1 MKKFLCYDTNDVAS
15 GKIDVDSRGVLKSA
29 GSSAQPDWNVT
40 DSADPAFIKN
50 KPFGDEKGAVIRS
63 VSGLSWSENT
73 HLTSLPYSYLT
84 SDISDAFPPLT
95 RFTNPEAIRVEVD
108 GVIYNNLT
116 IEQANDGNF
125 NTNIYSDN
133 CPVYIQS
140 TLGIDRPDYS
150 QVMLFSNSSDIKS
163 VRVIDLD
170 GEGEIVKKIDAQYLY
185 QADWNENNSSSP
197 AYILNKPE
205 SLGGG
210 VTWFSGS
217 GDDSGF
223 AVRRGK
229 NYEDGVSVT
238 GTEIINA
245 FESGVCRFN
254 VTIVSCC
261 DNYNTNG
268 TMTCYYVNNDSIK
281 CYVTGCYGDAISST
295 RTLVSESI
303 AL

>member
-1 MKKFLCYDTNDVAS
+1 MKKFLCYDTNDVAN

-29 GSSAQPDWNVT
+29 GSSVQPDWNVT

-50 KPFGDEKGAVIRS
+50 KPFGVEKGAAIRS

-73 HLTSLPYSYLT
+73 TGIYKEDYPYKADVTAKFESFEEVPNEVQLVIDDVLYANINIQRRSMSMGYEYYL
-84 SDISDAFPPLT
+84 SG
-95 RFTNPEAIRVEVD
+95 E
-108 GVIYNNLT
+108 
-116 IEQANDGNF
+116 
-125 NTNIYSDN
+125 N
-133 CPVYIQS
+133 CPVMIQS
-140 TLGIDRPDYS
+140 LYGYTVDNAVYIYS
-150 QVMLFSNSSDIKS
+150 KTQDVTS
-163 VRVIDLD
+163 VKVIDPN
-170 GEGEIVKKIDAQYLY
+170 GEGGIVKKIDAQYLY

-223 AVRRGK
+223 SVRRGK
-229 NYEDGVSVT
+229 NYENGVSVT

>member
-1 MKKFLCYDTNDVAS
+1 MKKFLCYDTNDAAS
-15 GKIDVDSRGVLKSA
+15 GKINVDSRGVLKSA

-50 KPFGDEKGAVIRS
+50 KPFGVEKGAVLRS

-84 SDISDAFPPLT
+84 SDISDVFPPLT

-125 NTNIYSDN
+125 NTNIYSDD

-170 GEGEIVKKIDAQYLY
+170 GEGEIVNKIDAQYLY

-210 VTWFSGS
+210 VTWFSAS
-217 GDDSGF
+217 GDNNSF
-223 AVRRGK
+223 SLKLGK
-229 NYEDGVSVT
+229 SWEDGTSVT
-238 GTEIINA
+238 GTQIINA
-245 FESGVCRFN
+245 FESGICRFN
-254 VTIVSCC
+254 LTIVTCC
-261 DNYNTNG
+261 STYTRVG
-268 TMTCYYVNNDSIK
+268 TMVGYSSSGDNIKCRIAADSI
-281 CYVTGCYGDAISST
+281 YTSGN
-295 RTLVSESI
+295 I